1 MKHPAVVVLGI
12 AGLLLAGCGTD
23 ARADATADYLTPGV
37 KVAVSALTDEE
48 LHEKAFLDYVRRE
61 HPDLQFTKG
70 DQIITI
76 AMSFCRMYDQGGA
89 AQDASSLIRAGDAW
103 GMYKTG
109 ELRTISGAG
118 VASFCPQYVNKFR
131 QEMAMPKEL
140 TLG

>member
-23 ARADATADYLTPGV
+23 ARTDTAADYLTPGM

-61 HPDLQFTKG
+61 HPDLQFMKG

-89 AQDASSLIRAGDAW
+89 AEDASSLIRAGD
-103 GMYKTG
+103 GSGEYTPE

-118 VASFCPQYVNKFR
+118 VASFCPQHVNKLR
-131 QEMAMPKEL
+131 QEMAMQEEP

>member
-23 ARADATADYLTPGV
+23 ARTDATADYLTPGV
-37 KVAVSALTDEE
+37 KVAVSALTDQE

-61 HPDLQFTKG
+61 HPDLQFMKG

-89 AQDASSLIRAGDAW
+89 AQDASSLIRAGDA
-103 GMYKTG
+103 TG
-109 ELRTISGAG
+109 SYTTEELKTISGAG
-118 VASFCPQYVNKFR
+118 VASFCPQHVNKFR
-131 QEMAMPKEL
+131 QEMAMQEEL
-140 TLG
+140 ALR